1 MNSNSES
8 NNMEYSQEQIS
19 NAPTKKRKVKPLPEI
34 LATLSDKDKDRF
46 TFALECD
53 PNPKSKT
60 YGKEYNVV
68 QKVKVNDN
76 DEYFDLTT
84 LNQDQIR
91 MLCRNIGVTN
101 CGSSSKFVCRKTI
114 ASYLLYRE
122 SLQKVGLAPTSHS
135 SRVTSTVCRAVNVVF
150 SSQFLDDFLKV
161 NDRKNRQDHE
171 SSNMYKDFWIRAT
184 IAHNSFSETPMDSSA
199 DDCSFDTVEKDD
211 NDAEKEFCTL
221 VIPDGDIH
229 LSQLVEDTDLNLR
242 NVDQYNT
249 EAFRK
254 KIMNLF
260 KIRQIMIKNMTESG
274 THDNDPWN
282 FVEVAMKNFSGMTK
296 VSVYYFF
303 MRCENTDGV
312 DAHFQPF
319 LDQSLK
325 GGSCDLGDIESIQH
339 STKKRKI
346 EDALTLI
353 ANQGATL
360 VHFLSESVEDRNAI
374 VKANEA
380 IMRSNEEMVL
390 EKKRMNRFKERLEL
404 AKALNDVDEL
414 RKLMDE
420 TKKYNTST

>member
-1 MNSNSES
+1 MDSISKS
-8 NNMEYSQEQIS
+8 NNVEDSQEQVS
-19 NAPTKKRKVKPLPEI
+19 NPPTKKRKVKSLPAAI

-53 PNPKSKT
+53 PNPKSKN

-68 QKVKVNDN
+68 QKVKVTKDTDN

-91 MLCRNIGVTN
+91 VLCRNIGVTN

-114 ASYLLYRE
+114 AAYLQYRE

-150 SSQFLDDFLKV
+150 SSQFIDDFLMV

-184 IAHNSFSETPMDSSA
+184 IAHNSFSETPMDTSVDDSSL
-199 DDCSFDTVEKDD
+199 DTVEKDD

-229 LSQLVEDTDLNLR
+229 LSQLVDDIDLNLR
-242 NVDQYNT
+242 NVDQYKT

-274 THDNDPWN
+274 THDNDLWN
-282 FVEVAMKNFSGMTK
+282 FVEVAMKDFSGMTK
-296 VSVYYFF
+296 ISVYYFF
-303 MRCENTDGV
+303 MRCENTDGI

-325 GGSCDLGDIESIQH
+325 GRSYDLGFNESIQH
-339 STKKRKI
+339 SSPQKRKI
-346 EDALTLI
+346 EDANASI
-353 ANQGATL
+353 ANQGVTL
-360 VHFLSESVEDRNAI
+360 F
-374 VKANEA
+374 
-380 IMRSNEEMVL
+380 
-390 EKKRMNRFKERLEL
+390 
-404 AKALNDVDEL
+404 
-414 RKLMDE
+414 
-420 TKKYNTST
+420 TSYWSPRRRIGRP